1 MDQNKY
7 PYTILFIDDEDIIR
21 ENYLSY
27 LKLLFK
33 EVYSA
38 KDSYEGY
45 KIYNDKKPD
54 IMIVDIK
61 LPHISGLE
69 LVRKI
74 REKDFQTKVIMLTA
88 HSDKNYLLEATELKL
103 SQYLIKP
110 VTRAQLQKTLQKTI
124 DELLLYSVE
133 PLKIIDLSNNY
144 YWDIKKEKL
153 MYFSTE
159 VYLTTKEKEFIS
171 LLSSSLDR
179 VFTYDEII
187 ENIWSCDENVSIE
200 SIKTLVKKIRKKLP
214 FEAIEN
220 VFSQVYKLKQ
230 RN

>member
-45 KIYNDKKPD
+45 KIYTDKKPD

-74 REKDFQTKVIMLTA
+74 REKNFQTKVIMLTA

-110 VTRAQLQKTLQKTI
+110 VTRAQLQKALQKTI

-187 ENIWSCDENVSIE
+187 ENIWSCDEDVSIE

-220 VFSQVYKLKQ
+220 VFSQGYKLKQ